1 LEFFEIIRF
10 LIVSSDEIIGM
21 RIGRG
26 SSASEEVIDN
36 SLVRQGGE
44 LDDEGRAGFDS
55 LSSSLSKFESTESR
69 EARSVVRP

>member
-1 LEFFEIIRF
+1 
-10 LIVSSDEIIGM
+10 M